1 MSLNALSQTPL
12 PGTTFDA
19 LAATPSAADD
29 AQEQV
34 LALFDAHAPGL
45 GRYVQSC
52 GLTREA
58 AEDIVQDAFL
68 ALYRHLCRGGN
79 ADNLRGWLFRVS
91 HRLAM
96 KARHRHR
103 RIGRWQLPWHAGAE
117 LLTDAAAD
125 PERQVLHREQHQSV
139 RAIFAALPE
148 RDRQCFYLR
157 AEGLRYRQIAET
169 LGVSLGAVAKSL
181 ARGMA
186 RLSTAVTDERR

>member
-1 MSLNALSQTPL
+1 MSLNALSHARLRTL
-12 PGTTFDA
+12 
-19 LAATPSAADD
+19 DD
-29 AQEQV
+29 APGAASSVEGAQDQV
-34 LALFDAHAPGL
+34 LALFDAHAASL

-52 GLTREA
+52 GLSPEA
-58 AEDIVQDAFL
+58 AEDVVQDAFL

-96 KARHRHR
+96 KARHRQR
-103 RIGRWQLPWHAGAE
+103 RVGRWQLPWHPTADLAMDE
-117 LLTDAAAD
+117 SID
-125 PERQVLHREQHQSV
+125 PERRVLHRERHLSV
-139 RAIFAALPE
+139 QAIFAALPE

-157 AEGLRYRQIAET
+157 AEGLRYRQIAAI

-186 RLSTAVTDERR
+186 RLSTAVTDQNHA